1 MWNELI
7 KADKELRA
15 NIEEWNQQKIGNFC
29 IQKGIKWIFN
39 SHGRCLGAHNGDH
52 YQRWWKQVR
61 YLINLFWTRWI
72 KEYLQTRQKWME
84 RKKNLKVGDI
94 ILLMDE
100 NDRRGQW
107 PLARVVEVFPS
118 EDGLVR
124 SVKVK
129 TSSTVVTQAKRARYE
144 EIKTTMTYLTRP
156 LTKLCGFEMDHDNK

>member
-1 MWNELI
+1 
-7 KADKELRA
+7 
-15 NIEEWNQQKIGNFC
+15 
-29 IQKGIKWIFN
+29 
-39 SHGRCLGAHNGDH
+39 
-52 YQRWWKQVR
+52 
-61 YLINLFWTRWI
+61 
-72 KEYLQTRQKWME
+72 ME

-129 TSSTVVTQAKRARYE
+129 TSSTVVTQAKRARYGE
-144 EIKTTMTYLTRP
+144 MKTTMTYLTRP
-156 LTKLCGFEMDHDNK
+156 LTKLCGLEMDHDSK